1 MHVIPGWHPMIV
13 HFPLALIVTAA
24 FCLTLTRLLSVRR
37 YVPVLAIVGT
47 WNLCLGAVAV
57 LFSLGSGLAAVI
69 GLQVGL
75 AAHEAISA
83 HVKSALLTTVLVL
96 LVAVWRGAGT
106 AQDSRPSWVFV
117 LVLWGATAALI
128 VTGYRGGQN
137 VYRYGVGVGVNQGGV
152 VEPSAER
159 VLKRQ

>member
-1 MHVIPGWHPMIV
+1 MIV

-24 FCLTLTRLLSVRR
+24 CCLTLARLPPARR
-37 YVPVLAIVGT
+37 YVPTLAIVGT

-75 AAHEAISA
+75 AAHEAITA
-83 HVKSALLTTVLVL
+83 HVKSALFTTVLVL

-106 AQDSRPSWVFV
+106 AQDSRPSWIFVF
-117 LVLWGATAALI
+117 LLWAATAALM

-137 VYRYGVGVGVNQGGV
+137 VYLYGIGVAH
-152 VEPSAER
+152 SSD
-159 VLKRQ
+159 

>member
-1 MHVIPGWHPMIV
+1 LVAGGSVIPIVPGWHPLIV

-24 FCLTLTRLLSVRR
+24 FCLTLARMRPAQR
-37 YVPVLAIVGT
+37 YVKTLATVGT

-57 LFSLGSGLAAVI
+57 VFALGSGLAAVVD
-69 GLQVGL
+69 LHVGM
-75 AAHEAISA
+75 AARQAIA
-83 HVKSALLTTVLVL
+83 IHVKSAVVTAVLVL

-117 LVLWGATAALI
+117 LVLWAATAALI

-137 VYRYGVGVGVNQGGV
+137 VYRFGVGVESNA
-152 VEPSAER
+152 P
-159 VLKRQ
+159 

>member
-1 MHVIPGWHPMIV
+1 MHVVPGWHPMIV

-24 FCLTLTRLLSVRR
+24 LCLTLSRLLPARR
-37 YVPVLAIVGT
+37 HVPALAIVGS

-57 LFSLGSGLAAVI
+57 FFALGSGLAAAI

-83 HVKSALLTTVLVL
+83 HVKSALLTAVLVSS
-96 LVAVWRGAGT
+96 VAVWRGAGA
-106 AQDSRPSWVFV
+106 AQDSRPSWAFV
-117 LVLWGATAALI
+117 LVLWAATAALI

-137 VYRYGVGVGVNQGGV
+137 VYRYGVGVSLDQGG
-152 VEPSAER
+152 
-159 VLKRQ
+159 

>member
-83 HVKSALLTTVLVL
+83 HVKSALLTTVATSL
-96 LVAVWRGAGT
+96 
-106 AQDSRPSWVFV
+106 SFPS
-117 LVLWGATAALI
+117 
-128 VTGYRGGQN
+128 
-137 VYRYGVGVGVNQGGV
+137 
-152 VEPSAER
+152 
-159 VLKRQ
+159 